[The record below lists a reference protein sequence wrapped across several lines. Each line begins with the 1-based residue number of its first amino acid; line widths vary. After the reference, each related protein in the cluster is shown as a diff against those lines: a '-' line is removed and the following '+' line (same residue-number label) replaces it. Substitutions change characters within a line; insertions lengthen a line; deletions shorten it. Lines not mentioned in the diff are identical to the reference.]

1 MDTETVHITPY
12 RTYAWVLI
20 ALLAFTFLTITVT
33 WIDLSALTVFVA
45 LTIAAVKAGFVLTYF
60 MHLKFESWMFRIFVI
75 MVLAIY
81 VLVIVFTLSDYLFR
95 H

>member
-1 MDTETVHITPY
+1 MDTETVHITSY

-45 LTIAAVKAGFVLTYF
+45 LTIATVKAGVVLTYF
-60 MHLKFESWMFRIFVI
+60 MHLKFESSLFRIFVV

-81 VLVIVFTLSDYLFR
+81 VLVIAFTLSDYLFR
-95 H
+95 

>member
-1 MDTETVHITPY
+1 MSPETVHITPY

-20 ALLAFTFLTITVT
+20 ALLTFTFITITVT

-45 LTIAAVKAGFVLTYF
+45 LAIASVKAGVVLTYF
-60 MHLKFESWMFRIFVI
+60 MHLKFESALFRVFVI

-81 VLVIVFTLSDYLFR
+81 VLVIGFTLADYLFR
-95 H
+95 

>member
-20 ALLAFTFLTITVT
+20 ALLSFTFLTITVT

-45 LTIAAVKAGFVLTYF
+45 LTIATVKAGIVLTYF
-60 MHLKFESWMFRIFVI
+60 MHLKFESSLFRIFVI

-81 VLVIVFTLSDYLFR
+81 VLVILFTLSDYLCR
-95 H
+95 

>member
-12 RTYAWVLI
+12 RTYAWVLV

-45 LTIAAVKAGFVLTYF
+45 LTIATIKAGVVLTYF
-60 MHLKFESWMFRIFVI
+60 MHLKFESSLFRIFVI

-81 VLVIVFTLSDYLFR
+81 VLVILFTLSDYLFR
-95 H
+95 